1 MKLSSLFLRCLNIEY
16 STYENGASFAIDII
30 CDSLYIYFEHSNGI
44 VDWKNNLDFPKRCG
58 GCFCYHR
65 GFLRV
70 WNGIKDKVL
79 KYIENPS
86 FKKIYIV
93 GYSHGAALAVL
104 CYEMAYRVRGD
115 IRSSLFGYGFGCPR
129 VLWGFGRKRAKS
141 IWNGF
146 LVVRNID
153 DIVTHVPFAFW
164 GYYHVGE
171 MLKIGAR
178 GRYSIVDAHK
188 PENILK
194 EIKGYESK

>member
-16 STYENGASFAIDII
+16 STYENDASFAIDII

-86 FKKIYIV
+86 FNLL
-93 GYSHGAALAVL
+93 SN
-104 CYEMAYRVRGD
+104 
-115 IRSSLFGYGFGCPR
+115 S
-129 VLWGFGRKRAKS
+129 
-141 IWNGF
+141 
-146 LVVRNID
+146 
-153 DIVTHVPFAFW
+153 
-164 GYYHVGE
+164 
-171 MLKIGAR
+171 
-178 GRYSIVDAHK
+178 
-188 PENILK
+188 
-194 EIKGYESK
+194 